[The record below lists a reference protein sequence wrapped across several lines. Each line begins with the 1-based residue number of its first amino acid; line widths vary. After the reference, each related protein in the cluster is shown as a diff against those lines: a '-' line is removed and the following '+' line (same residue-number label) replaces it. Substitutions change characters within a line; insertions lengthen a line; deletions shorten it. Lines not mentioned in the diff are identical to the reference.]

1 MCVPSDIME
10 YLLNETTRT
19 VHKQERGAASPQA
32 VCGATYHLDPGQL
45 QRRAEQSPNDFEA
58 SKCGRCFEGGRGY

>member
-1 MCVPSDIME
+1 ME

-19 VHKQERGAASPQA
+19 VHKQERGAEGLQA

-45 QRRAEQSPNDFEA
+45 QTRVGESTTEPDAN
-58 SKCGRCFEGGRGY
+58 KCGRCFDAGGGY